1 MPDNRLFIKITKD
14 NLPQVKDRYPFIYL
28 ERGRLEIDDSSVKWI
43 DSACN
48 IVRLPIATIST
59 LLLGPGTSI
68 THEAVKVLS
77 AANTT
82 VCWVGED
89 SLLYHA
95 TGISPTSNSRNYRLQ
110 ASLSS
115 NPKTRVIIAR
125 RMFSQRFQ
133 DVDVSNS
140 SISDLMGKEGRR
152 VKALYCSMAEK
163 YQVGWKG
170 RSYIPGDFEFSDITN
185 KILTSANTALYAI
198 ITSIV
203 NATGFSPYLGFVH
216 SGSPLPF
223 IYDLADLYK
232 EELCIDFAFAM
243 TKELAGIYDRHK
255 VLDAFRERVTNYD
268 LLGKVKPDIDSLFE
282 GLK

>member
-1 MPDNRLFIKITKD
+1 MPERLFVKVTRD
-14 NLPQVKDRYPFIYL
+14 NLPQVKDRFPFIYL

-43 DSACN
+43 DCNCN
-48 IVRLPIATIST
+48 IVRLPVATIST
-59 LLLGPGTSI
+59 ILLGPGTSI

-77 AANTT
+77 STNTT

-95 TGISPTSNSRNYRLQ
+95 SGISPTSNTRNQRLQ

-115 NPKTRVIIAR
+115 NSKTRLVVAR
-125 RMFSQRFQ
+125 RMFNKRFI
-133 DVDVSNS
+133 DEDVSKS
-140 SISDLMGKEGRR
+140 TLADLMGKEGRR
-152 VKALYCSMAEK
+152 IKELYCNMAEK

-170 RSYIPGDFEFSDITN
+170 RSYIPGNFEFSDVTN
-185 KILTSANTALYAI
+185 KILTSANTALYAL

-232 EELCIDFAFAM
+232 EDLCIDFAFAM
-243 TKELAGIYDRHK
+243 TKELAGTYDKYK
-255 VLDAFRERVTNYD
+255 VLDEFRKRVTEYD
-268 LLGKVKPDIDSLFE
+268 LLGKVKPDIDMLFD
-282 GLK
+282 GVK